1 MKVQF
6 LPSEQS
12 PAEHFKAFIQSL
24 VEKFK
29 PQKIIKFGRQTLSN
43 EIEGCFANKQVKHS
57 HYCLLMV
64 TEHVTRI
71 DYEVQDYANSH
82 YHDGQITIICHGQ
95 DAIKEAIKANSRF
108 FITVSNSG
116 QLLYSNNGYTQ
127 FDAETQFIPTGAL
140 EKAEKHF
147 FHRIPLADGFL
158 QGARECLQKH
168 HFNICAF
175 MLHQVVEQCCIVL
188 IRIHIAYRSEF
199 HNLHRLLSLC
209 RCFSEEPYKML
220 LSGSQTDRRL
230 FDILVKSYSQA
241 RYADTFFVE
250 QADAEQLYN
259 KVSAFHQLVKC
270 MCKEKMEELSDIA
283 FQYKQQNAESEVAH
297 E

>member
-1 MKVQF
+1 MEVQF
-6 LPSEQS
+6 LMSDQS
-12 PAEHFKAFIQSL
+12 RAEHFKAFIQSL
-24 VEKFK
+24 IGKFQ
-29 PQKIIKFGRQTLSN
+29 PQKIIKFGKQTLSN
-43 EIEGCFANKQVKHS
+43 EIEGCFANKQIIHS

-64 TEHVTRI
+64 TENITRI

-82 YHDGQITIICHGQ
+82 YHHGQITILCHGQ

-108 FITVSNSG
+108 FITVSNTG
-116 QLLYSNNGYTQ
+116 QLLYSNDGFTQ
-127 FDAETQFIPTGAL
+127 FDAETHFIPVGAL

-158 QGARECLQKH
+158 QGACECLLKH
-168 HFNICAF
+168 HFNICTF

-220 LSGSQTDRRL
+220 LSGSPTDRRL

-241 RYADTFFVE
+241 RYADTFIVE
-250 QADAEQLYN
+250 QADAEQLY
-259 KVSAFHQLVKC
+259 KKASAFLQLVKC
-270 MCKEKMEELSDIA
+270 MCKEKMEELSEIGL
-283 FQYKQQNAESEVAH
+283 QYEQQNKESEVGH